1 MGERKIVDKS
11 VGPAEIVRALQTGNI
26 TIAQAQQM
34 FNGVMPIGDY
44 KGAAAILDLD
54 ALVKQPLVLAE
65 QLHVLGNLDGGTEDT
80 DLQTIT
86 VPAGALATA
95 VVSETLEVPAGE
107 VWYINAVVGTCLAD
121 ATGTIVYNWRC
132 SLFPD
137 ALGSELGGLYHTNWI
152 ATPLGPQYDEFSA
165 IATLFAVGNK
175 PMPLRLP
182 AGATITGQLMNAAG
196 AAAATGVTG
205 TLQLYG
211 WRGKPLVD

>member
-1 MGERKIVDKS
+1 MGEKKLVDKTIS
-11 VGPAEIVRALQTGNI
+11 PAEIMRALAAGDI
-26 TIAQAQQM
+26 TFAQAQQM
-34 FNGVMPIGDY
+34 YNGVIPIGDY
-44 KGAAAILDLD
+44 KGAAAALDID
-54 ALVKQPLVLAE
+54 KLVKQPLVWPE
-65 QLHVLGNLDGGTEDT
+65 QLYVLGNLDGATEDT

-95 VVSETLEVPAGE
+95 VVGETLTVPTGE

-137 ALGSELGGLYHTNWI
+137 AAGNPLGGVYHTNWI
-152 ATPLGPQYDEFSA
+152 ATPLGPQFDEFSA

-182 AGATITGQLMNAAG
+182 AGATISGELMNAAG
-196 AAAATGVTG
+196 AAAATGVAG

>member
-11 VGPAEIVRALQTGNI
+11 VTAQDVAKALQAGSI
-26 TIAQAQQM
+26 TTAQAQAM
-34 FNGVMPIGDY
+34 YSGVIPIGDY
-44 KGAAAILDLD
+44 KGVAAIIDID
-54 ALVKQPLVLAE
+54 KLVNQPLVWAE

-86 VPAGALATA
+86 VPAGTLATA
-95 VVSETLEVPAGE
+95 VVSETLTVPAGE
-107 VWYINAVVGTCLAD
+107 VWYINAIVGTCLAD

-137 ALGSELGGLYHTNWI
+137 ALGSELGGVYHTNWI

-205 TLQLYG
+205 TIQLYG